1 MARNNA
7 SRRNANQK
15 SVLGTAVRNASVFTL
30 KNAAKVVMAMLVITL
45 IACAKEQ
52 LSKPA
57 SQVKSLN
64 DSIEV
69 LVEHYSS
76 SLRTLTVSATPKD
89 TLIKSDVNFAHTAVM
104 QYGDEAGMR
113 YDLTLNPSA
122 YAYVR
127 QSKDRMDVSS
137 ELEIPTTL
145 VKSEVIE
152 DKPFNNGTTLGRDK
166 HVRNTFADGN
176 VDDIY
181 FGYRY
186 LAIISGGDTLAT
198 PHIVFNELKLD
209 SIHIEK
215 FGEQTALDKPHK
227 LTHHYSLSFTTKGV
241 SNRETTSTVVMRPWR
256 VKSITD
262 VEQVKTGE
270 PSYQI
275 NWVGCPITKL
285 NLVQS
290 TPTNKGVVTVTET
303 FDVTFNVTVPEAR
316 EQASLDSLF
325 SKTSKGELKYAAIG
339 DTVKHVN
346 GFQSL
351 NYAGG
356 YTSRNK
362 GLENGSNVET
372 TATITAS
379 MPVKFSNKWGS
390 VDIKPLEPTFEE
402 GGFVVTSVSQD
413 ADYHMFKTVNTIIPH
428 LGDCT
433 MDALDEVVKIK
444 VAKDKA
450 EIWVDSVFVKKGN
463 GDKYTIDATF
473 YGSKGSKRE
482 MTWTYDGRHSA
493 SAKNFGEKI
502 TSSLNWNA
510 SALKDNGTSKEND
523 KKEFTPDTY
532 FEATYTATE
541 KISNASNGAE
551 SGVFTFSETHPIVT
565 FVHGETKIE
574 FDERPVVL
582 TAQAPVPAANYN
594 VVVRDGVSY
603 KGYTYNMT
611 AGVVFDGEAEGDV
624 VSQGLLLMVADE
636 VGETSYKDE
645 YVWNG
650 NVLTATVTKTT
661 PHTFADDEVETYT
674 KAVTVSMGDLSDDKV
689 YAENVNFTVTP
700 SNSEKSDDDKDGV
713 WTITKR
719 VRNYTYTVSNGSAS
733 RQMTNEVVDYVL
745 VFNDGTHS
753 HTFDGKLNVSNA
765 DNFGNS
771 YADGDFTVTPLTTT
785 VTAVATGNGAP
796 TLTTK
801 GVTSIYVENKKEIT
815 WKLTYTVDEVD
826 GGNVYVDLTFQ
837 RLINGQVNKT
847 WKHWG
852 LGGMFGQYKPDV
864 EGIWVTN
871 TKFRDNYSTTEH
883 ATDPSVYDLGDEK
896 AYTLDNI
903 SKIEDHFSVLFDAN
917 ADADGNTTR
926 EVAGHV
932 NRWSYRYTAV
942 DKEYNHS
949 ESIDLVVTTKTT
961 VHNVENG
968 VYTRTIEYQLNG
980 VTVATQTGTVK
991 VTVE

>member
-1 MARNNA
+1 MAEMLNKKTVLRTA
-7 SRRNANQK
+7 SEM
-15 SVLGTAVRNASVFTL
+15 LTLVFTF
-30 KNAAKVVMAMLVITL
+30 KNAARVMVALLSVIFLV
-45 IACAKEQ
+45 ACAKENINP
-52 LSKPA
+52 KPA
-57 SQVKSLN
+57 AAVTSLK
-64 DSIEV
+64 DSVEV
-69 LVEHYSS
+69 LIEHYSS

-104 QYGDEAGMR
+104 QYADENGTR
-113 YDLTLNPSA
+113 YNLNLTPTA
-122 YAYVR
+122 YSYVR
-127 QSKDRMDVSS
+127 QSKERIEVAN
-137 ELEIPTTL
+137 ELEIPATL
-145 VKSEVIE
+145 VSRKVIS
-152 DKPFNNGTTLGRDK
+152 DKPYNSGTTLGRDK
-166 HVRNTFADGN
+166 VEEFTYSDGD
-176 VDDIY
+176 VDQVHY
-181 FGYRY
+181 GYRY
-186 LAIISGGDTLAT
+186 LAIIAGGDTLGT
-198 PHIVFNELKLD
+198 PHIEFGELKLD

-215 FGEQTALDKPHK
+215 YGEWTELDKPHR
-227 LTHHYSLSFTTKGV
+227 LTTHYSLSFTTKGV
-241 SNRETTSTVVMRPWR
+241 SNRETTSSVVMRPYR
-256 VKSITD
+256 IKSITD

-270 PSYQI
+270 PTYKI
-275 NWVGCPITKL
+275 DWVGCPVTKL

-290 TPTNKGVVTVTET
+290 TPTNKGVVTVTES
-303 FDVTFNVTVPEAR
+303 FDVVFKLTAPEAR

-325 SKTSKGELKYAAIG
+325 AKTSKGELKYAAIG
-339 DTVKHVN
+339 DTVKHAN

-351 NYAGG
+351 NYSGS

-362 GLENGSNVET
+362 GTENGSNVESS
-372 TATITAS
+372 ATIVAS

-413 ADYHMFKTVNTIIPH
+413 ADYHMFKTVNTIIPK

-433 MDALDEVVKIK
+433 LDALDEIVNIK
-444 VAKDKA
+444 VGKDKPA
-450 EIWVDSVFVKKGN
+450 VPVDSAYVKGGKG
-463 GDKYTIDATF
+463 DDYDVLKTVYYSD
-473 YGSKGSKRE
+473 GSKRE
-482 MTWTYDGRHSA
+482 YPFSYTGHHSA
-493 SAKNFGEKI
+493 SATNFGDKV
-502 TSSLNWNA
+502 TSSLNWSA
-510 SALKDNGTSKEND
+510 SELKDNGTSQVKDNGKVFTSTTRFEVTYVTTN
-523 KKEFTPDTY
+523 KKSD
-532 FEATYTATE
+532 
-541 KISNASNGAE
+541 ASNGVE
-551 SGVFTFSETHPIVT
+551 SGVFGFAETHPVVV
-565 FVHGETKIE
+565 FVDGQTKLT
-574 FDERPVVL
+574 FDERKVVL
-582 TAQAPVPAANYN
+582 SGKGAQPAANYTLT
-594 VVVRDGVSY
+594 VKDGISY
-603 KGYTYNMT
+603 KGYTYNMSC
-611 AGVVFDGEAEGDV
+611 GVVFDGAEEADV
-624 VSQGLLLMVADE
+624 TSQGLLMMVADQI
-636 VGETSYKDE
+636 GDTTYKDE
-645 YVWNG
+645 YVWAG
-650 NVLTATVTKTT
+650 NTLTATVTKTID
-661 PHTFADDEVETYT
+661 HTFADDEVETYT
-674 KAVTVSMGDLSDDKV
+674 KAVTVSMGDLADGRVD
-689 YAENVNFTVTP
+689 AENTSFTVTP

-719 VRNYTYTVSNGSAS
+719 VRNYTYDVSNGSVS

-745 VFNDGTHS
+745 VFNDGAHS

-765 DNFGNS
+765 DNFGTA

-949 ESIDLVVTTKTT
+949 ESIDLVVTIKTT

>member
-1 MARNNA
+1 M
-7 SRRNANQK
+7 
-15 SVLGTAVRNASVFTL
+15 
-30 KNAAKVVMAMLVITL
+30 
-45 IACAKEQ
+45 E
-52 LSKPA
+52 
-57 SQVKSLN
+57 
-64 DSIEV
+64 
-69 LVEHYSS
+69 
-76 SLRTLTVSATPKD
+76 
-89 TLIKSDVNFAHTAVM
+89 
-104 QYGDEAGMR
+104 
-113 YDLTLNPSA
+113 
-122 YAYVR
+122 
-127 QSKDRMDVSS
+127 
-137 ELEIPTTL
+137 
-145 VKSEVIE
+145 
-152 DKPFNNGTTLGRDK
+152 
-166 HVRNTFADGN
+166 
-176 VDDIY
+176 
-181 FGYRY
+181 
-186 LAIISGGDTLAT
+186 
-198 PHIVFNELKLD
+198 
-209 SIHIEK
+209 
-215 FGEQTALDKPHK
+215 
-227 LTHHYSLSFTTKGV
+227 
-241 SNRETTSTVVMRPWR
+241 
-256 VKSITD
+256 
-262 VEQVKTGE
+262 
-270 PSYQI
+270 
-275 NWVGCPITKL
+275 
-285 NLVQS
+285 
-290 TPTNKGVVTVTET
+290 
-303 FDVTFNVTVPEAR
+303 
-316 EQASLDSLF
+316 
-325 SKTSKGELKYAAIG
+325 
-339 DTVKHVN
+339 
-346 GFQSL
+346 
-351 NYAGG
+351 
-356 YTSRNK
+356 
-362 GLENGSNVET
+362 
-372 TATITAS
+372 
-379 MPVKFSNKWGS
+379 
-390 VDIKPLEPTFEE
+390 
-402 GGFVVTSVSQD
+402 
-413 ADYHMFKTVNTIIPH
+413 
-428 LGDCT
+428 
-433 MDALDEVVKIK
+433 
-444 VAKDKA
+444 
-450 EIWVDSVFVKKGN
+450 
-463 GDKYTIDATF
+463 
-473 YGSKGSKRE
+473 
-482 MTWTYDGRHSA
+482 
-493 SAKNFGEKI
+493 
-502 TSSLNWNA
+502 
-510 SALKDNGTSKEND
+510 
-523 KKEFTPDTY
+523 
-532 FEATYTATE
+532 
-541 KISNASNGAE
+541 
-551 SGVFTFSETHPIVT
+551 
-565 FVHGETKIE
+565 
-574 FDERPVVL
+574 
-582 TAQAPVPAANYN
+582 
-594 VVVRDGVSY
+594 
-603 KGYTYNMT
+603 
-611 AGVVFDGEAEGDV
+611 
-624 VSQGLLLMVADE
+624 ADE

-661 PHTFADDEVETYT
+661 PHTFADDELQTYQ
-674 KAVTVSMGDLSDDKV
+674 KSVTVSMGDLEDGKV
-689 YAENVNFTVTP
+689 YAENGNFTVTP

-753 HTFDGKLNVSNA
+753 HTFDGKLNVTNA